1 MSLASLC
8 SIQTATIK
16 RVNAKQGATMGQIR
30 TGANDYTTA
39 NRGSLPTTIVGRL
52 VPEIGGE
59 RRFAYE
65 MHDLPNDYKFYTLTN
80 PQVDESDML
89 VVGSLLLFVQNLDN
103 PDTLNRYY
111 VITVKSFTRGLQ

>member
-1 MSLASLC
+1 
-8 SIQTATIK
+8 
-16 RVNAKQGATMGQIR
+16 MGQIR
-30 TGANDYTTA
+30 NYTTA
-39 NRGSLPTTIVGRL
+39 ARGTLPTRTTGRL

-80 PQVDESDML
+80 PQVDESDVL
-89 VVGSLLLFVQNLDN
+89 VIGTTNYFVQNLDN

-111 VITVKSFTRGLQ
+111 VITVRSFTRGLQ